1 MTTTLPLQWD
11 RDGLVPVVVQD
22 HLTGDVRMVAFA
34 TREAVEKTLAS
45 GRAHFWSRSRGEL
58 WEKGQTSGNVLLV
71 KQVLVDC
78 DADCLVYSV
87 EPEGPSCHTGAP
99 SCFFQKLSSGAL
111 EQRSEQPQ
119 TLLARLEAVLEERK
133 SSTAKSSYVKGL
145 YEGGPARIGEKV
157 REEAAELVRALEGES
172 DARVAEEAAD
182 VLFHVLVGLRQR
194 GVAWRRVLEVLAKR
208 EGVSG
213 LSRVKPDGAT

>member
-22 HLTGDVRMVAFA
+22 HLTGEVRMVAFA
-34 TREAVEKTLAS
+34 TREAVERTLAS

-58 WEKGQTSGNVLLV
+58 WEKGQTSGNVLHV
-71 KQVLVDC
+71 RSVLVDC

-99 SCFFQKLSSGAL
+99 SCFFQKLSNGAL

-133 SSTAKSSYVKGL
+133 SSTAKSSYVKSL

-157 REEAAELVRALEGES
+157 REEAAELARALEAES

-182 VLFHVLVGLRQR
+182 VLFHVLVGLHQR
-194 GVAWRRVLEVLAKR
+194 GIVWRRVLEVLAKR
-208 EGVSG
+208 EGVG
-213 LSRVKPDGAT
+213 GHVEKALR